1 MSEVPA
7 HDDISRAQP
16 RLPFRNVPYQ
26 PPEVPMGC
34 RRVVF
39 GCLGVLVAW
48 SAAGP
53 APGQTAAAVPPW
65 GPAEPPP
72 AFGPAPVALEEV
84 SPAARARVRA
94 VIEQPTLASHGPTE
108 SFNCQPSL
116 YAWLLDHPDQAVRL
130 WRRLGAKCLD
140 IEDHGSGHF
149 GYRDAQGSDVRWET
163 VVRTPGQ
170 RVW

>member
-1 MSEVPA
+1 RPRVRGLTAPGSRNPGVSPRTRGTVPKNRSMSEVPA
-7 HDDISRAQP
+7 HDDSSRAQP
-16 RLPFRNVPYQ
+16 RLPSRNVTYQ

-53 APGQTAAAVPPW
+53 APGQTAPAVPPW

-84 SPAARARVRA
+84 PPAARARVRA
-94 VIEQPTLASHGPTE
+94 VIEQPT
-108 SFNCQPSL
+108 
-116 YAWLLDHPDQAVRL
+116 
-130 WRRLGAKCLD
+130 
-140 IEDHGSGHF
+140 
-149 GYRDAQGSDVRWET
+149 
-163 VVRTPGQ
+163 
-170 RVW
+170 